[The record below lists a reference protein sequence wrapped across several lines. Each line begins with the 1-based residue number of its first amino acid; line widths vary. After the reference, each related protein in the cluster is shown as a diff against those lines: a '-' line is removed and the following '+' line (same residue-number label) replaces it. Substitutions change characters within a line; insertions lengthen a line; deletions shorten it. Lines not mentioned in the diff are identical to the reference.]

1 MCGIKVSVS
10 TVDSSYFK
18 SYLTG
23 MDTKHPHAEAIDR
36 IGATAIT
43 SHFNISRQAL
53 WKWRKNGVPRIHH
66 NSLRMLA
73 MVRGVNAPELN
84 QGEQA

>member
-1 MCGIKVSVS
+1 MW
-10 TVDSSYFK
+10 YFK
-18 SYLTG
+18 SYLSD

-36 IGATAIT
+36 IGVTAIT

-84 QGEQA
+84 QGEQ